1 MKKCILPILIIAA
14 SLGAALAWKFCP
26 AFRERVPAA
35 RASVASAIDK
45 VKSAG
50 GELRSRVST
59 LSSDSAASSV
69 PEPTAPVVRE
79 LPSAQPA
86 APKVGTVS
94 VPRAAAPSPAPA
106 ASSDEDELPSM
117 RGVTQENPM
126 LAPWGVLW
134 QITEVET
141 TNGVSKGKVA
151 GGRFFLVE
159 SRKRT
164 SSGLILV
171 GNFTPK
177 KLDEPVCVPAT
188 SLRCFTGSPDL
199 LSERQRECLRRFYE
213 LRAEAEEYK
222 AKLMRENAAR
232 SPFFKAAG
240 DAVKE
245 FRARAKAIESSNLDI
260 EGKRKATYDLSP
272 LRAKALELNAK
283 HKAWKEAHK
292 KELPDPEKN
301 PVYLEMLSKGD
312 RYVDPIDG
320 MAF

>member
-26 AFRERVPAA
+26 AFRARLPAA
-35 RASVASAIDK
+35 RASVTSAIER

-50 GELRSRVST
+50 GELRGRGSSLST
-59 LSSDSAASSV
+59 ESVAPSAS
-69 PEPTAPVVRE
+69 EPATPVVRE
-79 LPSAQPA
+79 LPSERPA
-86 APKVGTVS
+86 APMASKTTA
-94 VPRAAAPSPAPA
+94 PRAPASAANATA
-106 ASSDEDELPSM
+106 AEDELPSLL
-117 RGVTQENPM
+117 GVTQEDPM
-126 LAPWGVLW
+126 RAPWGVLW
-134 QITEVET
+134 QVTEVET
-141 TNGVSKGKVA
+141 PSGVSKGKVA

-164 SSGLILV
+164 SGGLMLV

-177 KLDEPVCVPAT
+177 KLDEPVCVPAA

-199 LSERQRECLRRFYE
+199 LSARQRECLRKFYE

-222 AKLMRENAAR
+222 AKLMRENASR

-240 DAVKE
+240 EAVKE
-245 FRARAKAIESSNLDI
+245 FRARAKAIESGSLDMDA
-260 EGKRKATYDLSP
+260 KRKATYELSS
-272 LRAKALELNAK
+272 LRAKVQELNAK

-301 PVYLEMLSKGD
+301 PVYREMLSRGD
-312 RYVDPIDG
+312 QYVDPIDG